1 MAKHFNID
9 KLNKQHE
16 CFNEHD
22 LQSYVNNKADKDLR
36 FAIENHLLDCE
47 VCSDVVEGLQLI
59 NKEPNAESYLE
70 SVKQDVKAIT
80 TNSGSNNSKFVWWSV
95 AAIFIVGLGSFWF
108 FSQQSTQLK
117 QNDLAQ
123 RIEEK
128 EPTPPSTHE
137 EIAEITSSKTDVT
150 PIEKKDVPKK
160 TTETTSKQESAPA
173 EGYALAEDEAFVPT
187 TNEKESTE
195 NFAKAEQK
203 DKSIDANLTYS
214 VPQLAT
220 TTNIGN
226 STKGE
231 VMLDDIEPDVKKDI
245 ALSEE
250 RTKAKKESTRKKS
263 AETISTKAP
272 ASVSQG
278 AVAGVTSE
286 NSLLT
291 AKKLYDK
298 KQYADAANLFTQI
311 YYSKSSLEASYYA
324 ANSYFKIKNYEAAQD
339 FCNVNIRAKKEFYEE
354 AQWLQYEL
362 FTAQSKADKAKEILQ
377 EISKQNGK
385 FAKQANTELQK
396 LK

>member
-1 MAKHFNID
+1 
-9 KLNKQHE
+9 
-16 CFNEHD
+16 

-59 NKEPNAESYLE
+59 NKEANAKSYLE

-80 TNSGSNNSKFVWWSV
+80 TNSGANNSKFVWWSV

-128 EPTPPSTHE
+128 EPTPPSTQE
-137 EIAEITSSKTDVT
+137 EIAETKISSNDIT
-150 PIEKKDVPKK
+150 PIEKKEAPKK
-160 TTETTSKQESAPA
+160 AIETTSIQNSSPA
-173 EGYALAEDEAFVPT
+173 EGNTLAEDETLVPT
-187 TNEKESTE
+187 SNEKESTE
-195 NFAKAEQK
+195 NFARAEQK
-203 DKSIDANLTYS
+203 DKSIDANLSYS
-214 VPQLAT
+214 APQLAT

-231 VMLDDIEPDVKKDI
+231 VMLDDIEPDAKKDI
-245 ALSEE
+245 ATNEE
-250 RTKAKKESTRKKS
+250 SAKTKKVSTRKKS
-263 AETISTKAP
+263 AETRSTSAP
-272 ASVSQG
+272 ESVSQG

-286 NSLLT
+286 NPFLE

-298 KQYADAANLFTQI
+298 KQYADAANLYTQI

-354 AQWLQYEL
+354 AQWLQYEVY
-362 FTAQSKADKAKEILQ
+362 TAQSKADKAKEILQ

-385 FAKQANTELQK
+385 FAKQANAELQK

>member
-9 KLNKQHE
+9 KLNKQQE
-16 CFNEHD
+16 CFNEHE

-59 NKEPNAESYLE
+59 KNEANAESYLK
-70 SVKQDVKAIT
+70 SVKQGVKSIT
-80 TNSGSNNSKFVWWSV
+80 TNSGANNSKFVWWSV

-117 QNDLAQ
+117 QNNLAQ

-128 EPTPPSTHE
+128 EPTPPSTQE
-137 EIAEITSSKTDVT
+137 EIAETKISSNDIS
-150 PIEKKDVPKK
+150 PIAKKEAPKK
-160 TTETTSKQESAPA
+160 AIETTSIQNNSPA
-173 EGYALAEDEAFVPT
+173 EGYALAEDEALAPT
-187 TNEKESTE
+187 ENEKESTE
-195 NFAKAEQK
+195 SFARAEQK

-220 TTNIGN
+220 TTG
-226 STKGE
+226 SGKTAKGE
-231 VMLDDIEPDVKKDI
+231 VMLDDIEPDAKKDI
-245 ALSEE
+245 AKSEE
-250 RTKAKKESTRKKS
+250 SAKAKKESTRKKS
-263 AETISTKAP
+263 TETRSASAP

-286 NSLLT
+286 NPLLE

-298 KQYADAANLFTQI
+298 KQYADAANLYTQI

-324 ANSYFKIKNYEAAQD
+324 ANSYFKIKNYEAAHD

-354 AQWLQYEL
+354 AQWLQYEVY
-362 FTAQSKADKAKEILQ
+362 TAQSKTDKAKEILQ

-385 FAKQANTELQK
+385 FAKQANAELQK

>member
-9 KLNKQHE
+9 KLNKQQE
-16 CFNEHD
+16 CFNEHE

-47 VCSDVVEGLQLI
+47 VCSDVVDGLQLI
-59 NKEPNAESYLE
+59 NKEANAESYLE

-108 FSQQSTQLK
+108 FSEQSTQLK

-128 EPTPPSTHE
+128 EPTPPSTQE
-137 EIAEITSSKTDVT
+137 EIVETKISSTDIT
-150 PIEKKDVPKK
+150 PIKKKEAPKK
-160 TTETTSKQESAPA
+160 ITETTSIQNSSPA
-173 EGYALAEDEAFVPT
+173 EGYALAEDETLVPT
-187 TNEKESTE
+187 SNEKESTE
-195 NFAKAEQK
+195 NFARAEQK
-203 DKSIDANLTYS
+203 DKSIDANLSYS
-214 VPQLAT
+214 APQLAT

-231 VMLDDIEPDVKKDI
+231 VMLDDIEPDAKKDI

-250 RTKAKKESTRKKS
+250 SAKTKKISTRKKS
-263 AETISTKAP
+263 SETRSASAQAP
-272 ASVSQG
+272 VSQG
-278 AVAGVTSE
+278 AVPGVTSE
-286 NSLLT
+286 NPLLE

-298 KQYADAANLFTQI
+298 KQYADAANLYTQI

-339 FCNVNIRAKKEFYEE
+339 FCNVNIRTKKEFYEE
-354 AQWLQYEL
+354 AQWLLYEVY
-362 FTAQSKADKAKEILQ
+362 TAQSKADKAKEILQ

-385 FAKQANTELQK
+385 FAKQANAELQK